1 VCSCT
6 PDILKYASNLKH
18 AIAKLQVIHTT
29 IKYTTRYSQLGKPQD
44 PRTKKN
50 QGLVRKSATSEV
62 ITKKYTV
69 KNKVLKNDEWKT
81 PCMTEYK
88 KRHIHTY
95 HTKIRTYNVK
105 NN

>member
-1 VCSCT
+1 LKLVCT

-18 AIAKLQVIHTT
+18 ATAKITSNTHNNLIYHKIQPTGKTT
-29 IKYTTRYSQLGKPQD
+29 GPENKSK
-44 PRTKKN
+44 
-50 QGLVRKSATSEV
+50 LVGKSATSEI

-69 KNKVLKNDEWKT
+69 KQSAKNGEWKT

-95 HTKIRTYNVK
+95 HTK
-105 NN
+105 